1 MNVMNCR
8 SCGKLF
14 NVLGREKICP
24 ECRKALEDKFQ
35 QVKEYLTEN
44 PNSSVEQT
52 ATDNEV
58 TVKQIKQWIRE
69 ERLVLSSA
77 TESGIVCESCGRPI
91 CTGRFCDSCRAG
103 MANDLMSAMD
113 RPVKKKP
120 VSSAKDHEGNRMRFL
135 KN

>member
-14 NVLGREKICP
+14 NVLGRERICP

-35 QVKEYLTEN
+35 QVKKYLSDH

-58 TVKQIKQWIRE
+58 SVKQIRQWIRE

-77 TESGIVCESCGRPI
+77 TDSGVVCENCGKPI
-91 CTGRFCDSCRAG
+91 CSGKFCDACKLT
-103 MANDLMSAMD
+103 MANELMGAID
-113 RPVKKKP
+113 RPKRNTP
-120 VSSAKDHEGNRMRFL
+120 SSDRDKDRNRMRFL
-135 KN
+135 QS